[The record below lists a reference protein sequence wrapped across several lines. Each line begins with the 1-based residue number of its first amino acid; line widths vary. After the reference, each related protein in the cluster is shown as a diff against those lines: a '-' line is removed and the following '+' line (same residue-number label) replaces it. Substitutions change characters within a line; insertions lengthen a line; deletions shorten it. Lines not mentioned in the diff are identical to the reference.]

1 MKINYFFR
9 LVIYTWSVVVLSAS
23 CSGNKVWER
32 PDTLYSNSTLTVNG
46 VERQADRTVFHL
58 SIQGQPGNNF
68 RIQSTT
74 YLVGDNGNEYA
85 LTGSDGIILDQW
97 IPFSEDVT
105 SFDLY
110 FEPVKGRNRALD
122 LIEPRGWMI
131 YGIHDADKPLT
142 IKPAKEQEPI
152 KDENVFFKKGIG
164 KLSGRFEGTD
174 HPEALEFTGSN
185 AFQEHNMLSCQ
196 VASDGSFSLEIPLEY
211 PILSYL
217 WSENSSSPLYFFLTP
232 DGETD
237 IQIDSTGLVHY
248 PVGSRCGKLA
258 SWLSN
263 AAPSLSF
270 PVWKV
275 VKEGGDTLKF
285 HNLIAEVARHY
296 DQIQMLADYVSERL
310 GFSGEEVHLLKQKVR
325 IMAAS
330 NELVSVTDFQPA
342 PGEEQE
348 DLSDPS
354 LYISM
359 AKLDPEDWTA
369 FVLSNDS
376 YSLSNYYQFL
386 GPMRGLGYDLPKRMA
401 VDSAIFHN
409 AGPSIF
415 LQAAIMNGSGLSNEV
430 KFKNMGLKARPSSTR
445 IDEDGNPQSEYDDWP
460 TVWEERLSALSSP
473 YLKARYQETLDN
485 LLADTEDRYDLPAGE
500 ATDIFRRLVDPFRG
514 KWVYVDF
521 WDIGCGPCKMGIES
535 SVALRKKIARM
546 DDLELVFITGDRS
559 TPPQDYEEYVAKYMA
574 GETSYLIPE
583 AESILLRKL
592 FNFNGIPHNEL
603 VDPDGRIVCGKI
615 LPRLEYPNFLEQLE
629 LAK

>member
-1 MKINYFFR
+1 MKKITFFR
-9 LVIYTWSVVVLSAS
+9 QVIYTWAVVILSS
-23 CSGNKVWER
+23 CSGNKVWEQ
-32 PDTLYSNSTLTVNG
+32 PDTLYSNSALTVNC
-46 VERQADRTVFHL
+46 VERQADRTVLHL

-74 YLVGDNGNEYA
+74 YLAGDNGKEYA
-85 LTGSDGIILDQW
+85 LTGSEGLILDQW
-97 IPFSEDVT
+97 TPFSEEAK

-110 FEPVKGRNRALD
+110 FEPVKGCEQALD
-122 LIEPRGWMI
+122 LIEPQGWMI
-131 YGIHDADKPLT
+131 YGIHDADKPL
-142 IKPAKEQEPI
+142 IIRPAKEQGAI
-152 KDENVFFKKGIG
+152 KDENEFFKKGTG
-164 KLSGRFEGTD
+164 TLNGRFEGSD
-174 HPEALEFTGSN
+174 HPEVVQYFGNN
-185 AFQEHNMLSCQ
+185 AFQENHHQACK
-196 VASDGSFSLEIPLEY
+196 VTPDGSFSLEIPLEH

-217 WSENSSSPLYFFLTP
+217 WSDKSARPLYFFLTP
-232 DGETD
+232 DGETT
-237 IQIDSTGLVHY
+237 IQIDSAGLVHY
-248 PVGSRCGKLA
+248 LAGSRCGKLA

-275 VKEGGDTLKF
+275 IKEGGDTLKF

-330 NELVSVTDFQPA
+330 NELGSVMNFQPT

-369 FVLSNDS
+369 FVLSIDS

-386 GPMRGLGYDLPKRMA
+386 GPMRGLGYDVPKRMA
-401 VDSAIFHN
+401 VDSAIFHKAN
-409 AGPSIF
+409 PSIF
-415 LQAAIMNGSGLSNEV
+415 LQAAIMNGNGLSQEV
-430 KFKNMGLKARPSSTR
+430 KVNKQLLEMHKAN
-445 IDEDGNPQSEYDDWP
+445 GNDKPLPFDYHKVWDD
-460 TVWEERLSALSSP
+460 RLSALSSP
-473 YLKARYQETLDN
+473 YLKARYQASLDA
-485 LLADTEDRYDLPAGE
+485 LLAESEDRYDLPAGE

-521 WDIGCGPCKMGIES
+521 WDIGCGPCKQGIES
-535 SVALRKKIARM
+535 SAALRKKIAGM
-546 DDLELVFITGDRS
+546 DNLELVFITGDRS
-559 TPPQDYEEYVAKYMA
+559 TPPQIYKEYIDKYMA
-574 GETSYLIPE
+574 EETSYLIPE
-583 AESILLRKL
+583 AESILLRQL
-592 FNFNGIPHNEL
+592 FNFNAIPHNEL
-603 VDPDGRIVCGKI
+603 VDPDGRIVRGKN
-615 LPRLEYPNFLEQLE
+615 LPRLELPDFLDQLE

>member
-1 MKINYFFR
+1 MKLHNFTF
-9 LVIYTWSVVVLSAS
+9 VICTWALVVLLAS
-23 CSGNKVWER
+23 CSSNKVWEQ
-32 PDTLYSNSTLTVNG
+32 PDILYSNSSLTVNG
-46 VERQADRTVFHL
+46 VERQADRTVLHL
-58 SIQGQPGNNF
+58 SIEGRPGNNF

-74 YLVGDNGNEYA
+74 YLAGDNGKEYA
-85 LTGSDGIILDQW
+85 LTGSEGIILDQW
-97 IPFSEDVT
+97 TPFSEEVK

-110 FEPVKGRNRALD
+110 FKPVKGREQALD
-122 LIEPRGWMI
+122 LIEPQGWMI
-131 YGIHDADKPLT
+131 YGIHDADKPLR
-142 IKPAKEQEPI
+142 IRPAKEQGAI
-152 KDENVFFKKGIG
+152 KDENEFFKKGTG
-164 KLSGRFEGTD
+164 TLSGRFDGSD
-174 HPEALEFTGSN
+174 HPEVIQYFGNN
-185 AFQEHNMLSCQ
+185 AFQEDHHQACK
-196 VASDGSFSLEIPLEY
+196 VTPDGSFSLEIPLEH

-217 WSENSSSPLYFFLTP
+217 WSDKSARPLYFFLTP

-237 IQIDSTGLVHY
+237 IQIDSAGLVHY
-248 PVGSRCGKLA
+248 PAGSRCGKLA

-263 AAPSLSF
+263 AAPNFNFQASDPMSSEEKDSLGISGF
-270 PVWKV
+270 
-275 VKEGGDTLKF
+275 F
-285 HNLIAEVARHY
+285 ARIGQHY
-296 DQIQMLADYVSERL
+296 DKMLTLADYTSERL
-310 GFSGEEVHLLKQKVR
+310 GFSNEETHLLKQKIR
-325 IMAAS
+325 IMAAAR
-330 NELVSVTDFQPA
+330 ELVSVMEFQPVQVK
-342 PGEEQE
+342 GQN
-348 DLSDPS
+348 DFSDPS

-369 FVLSNDS
+369 FIISNEIS
-376 YSLSNYYQFL
+376 SLSNYYQFL
-386 GPMRGLGYDLPKRMA
+386 GPMRGIINDVRKMMA
-401 VDSAIFHN
+401 VDSAVFN
-409 AGPSIF
+409 QSGPSIF
-415 LQAAIMNGSGLSNEV
+415 LQAAIMNGRGLSQEV
-430 KFKNMGLKARPSSTR
+430 KVNKQLLEMHKAN
-445 IDEDGNPQSEYDDWP
+445 GNDKPLPFDYHKVWDD
-460 TVWEERLSALSSP
+460 RLSALSSP
-473 YLKARYQETLDN
+473 YLKARYQASLDA
-485 LLADTEDRYDLPAGE
+485 LLAESEDRYDLPAGE

>member
-1 MKINYFFR
+1 MKDYTFFR
-9 LVIYTWSVVVLSAS
+9 LVIYTWAIVVLLSS
-23 CSGNKVWER
+23 CSSNKVWER

-131 YGIHDADKPLT
+131 YGIHDSAKPLR
-142 IKPAKEQEPI
+142 IKPAKEQEAV
-152 KDENVFFKKGIG
+152 KDETIFFDKGMG
-164 KLSGRFEGTD
+164 TLSGRFEGTD
-174 HPEALEFTGSN
+174 HPEVLQFLGSN

-196 VASDGSFSLEIPLEY
+196 VAPDGSFSMEIPLEH
-211 PILSYL
+211 PILSTI
-217 WSENSSSPLYFFLTP
+217 WSNNSSSYIYFFLAP
-232 DGETD
+232 DSHTD
-237 IQIDSTGLVHY
+237 IQIDSAGLVHF
-248 PVGSRCGKLA
+248 PAGVRCGKLA

-263 AAPSLSF
+263 AAPSFGF
-270 PVWKV
+270 PMWKAI
-275 VKEGGDTLKF
+275 KGESDTMKF
-285 HNLIAEVARHY
+285 ANLLAEVAHHY
-296 DQIQMLADYVSERL
+296 DKIQMLTDYVSERL
-310 GFSGEEVHLLKQKVR
+310 GFSKEEVHLLKQKVR

-330 NELVSVTDFQPA
+330 SELSSVMDFQPT
-342 PGEEQE
+342 PDEEQG
-348 DLSDPS
+348 DLADPS
-354 LYISM
+354 LYIST

-386 GPMRGLGYDLPKRMA
+386 GPMRGLGYDVPKRIA
-401 VDSAIFHN
+401 VDSAVFHQ
-409 AGPSIF
+409 ASPSIF
-415 LQAAIMNGSGLSNEV
+415 LQAAIMNGEALSREV
-430 KFKNMGLKARPSSTR
+430 DFKNMGMMARLSSTW
-445 IDEDGNPQSEYDDWP
+445 IDEDGNPQSKYDDWP

-473 YLKARYQETLDN
+473 YLKARYQETLDS
-485 LLADTEDRYDLPAGE
+485 LLAETNDRYDLPAGE

-535 SVALRKKIARM
+535 SVALRKKIDGM
-546 DDLELVFITGDRS
+546 DNLELVFITGDRS
-559 TPPQDYEEYVAKYMA
+559 TPPQVYEEYVAKYLV

-603 VDPDGRIVCGKI
+603 VDPDGRIVRGKI
-615 LPRLEYPNFLEQLE
+615 LPRLEYPDFLEQLE
-629 LAK
+629 LVK